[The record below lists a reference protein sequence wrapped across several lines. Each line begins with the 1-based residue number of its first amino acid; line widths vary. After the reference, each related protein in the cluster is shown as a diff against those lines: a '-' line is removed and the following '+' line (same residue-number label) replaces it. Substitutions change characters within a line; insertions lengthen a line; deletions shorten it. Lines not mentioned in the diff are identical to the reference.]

1 MKAVVI
7 GGSGTIGKAIVQ
19 RLLDDGYEVIVQ
31 YYRAEITTLMTQ
43 FKNYPV
49 QFVQCDLTA
58 SPNYDELFQTIQ
70 NIDCLIYASGTALY
84 GQLQDTSDEE
94 IDRCYRIHVRE
105 CIRISRYFVDQL
117 RMSQQGRIIVI
128 SSIWGETGAS
138 LETVYSSMKSA
149 QLGFVKALSQELSM
163 TSVTVNA
170 ISPGI
175 VSGNMSAVWSEEE
188 LTAILNELPQQ
199 RLIDPHEIAHTCAY
213 LCHPLAKSVTG
224 TVQKVNGAW
233 YL

>member
-31 YYRAEITTLMTQ
+31 YYRAEITTLMTE
-43 FKNYPV
+43 FKDYPV

-58 SPNYDELFQTIQ
+58 NPNYDELFQAIQ

-138 LETVYSSMKSA
+138 LETIYSSMKSA
-149 QLGFVKALSQELSM
+149 QLGFVKALSQELAM

>member
-1 MKAVVI
+1 M
-7 GGSGTIGKAIVQ
+7 
-19 RLLDDGYEVIVQ
+19 
-31 YYRAEITTLMTQ
+31 
-43 FKNYPV
+43 F
-49 QFVQCDLTA
+49 
-58 SPNYDELFQTIQ
+58 
-70 NIDCLIYASGTALY
+70 
-84 GQLQDTSDEE
+84 
-94 IDRCYRIHVRE
+94 
-105 CIRISRYFVDQL
+105 
-117 RMSQQGRIIVI
+117 IVI

-149 QLGFVKALSQELSM
+149 QLGFVKALSQELAM

-175 VSGNMSAVWSEEE
+175 VSGNMSTVWSDEE
-188 LTAILNELPQQ
+188 LSAIVNELPQQ

-213 LCHPLAKSVTG
+213 LCHPMAKSVTG